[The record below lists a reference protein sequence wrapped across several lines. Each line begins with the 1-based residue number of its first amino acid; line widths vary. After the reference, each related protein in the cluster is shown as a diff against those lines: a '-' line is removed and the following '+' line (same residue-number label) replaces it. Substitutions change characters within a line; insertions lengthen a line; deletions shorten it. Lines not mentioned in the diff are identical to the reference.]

1 MTIFR
6 TGLTKVE
13 PGDQSWPALKGI
25 KSCKNIYSNPS
36 ILCYVF
42 VYIFFLSHEIKML
55 FKNTYDP
62 IIFHDVSAWARVTFV
77 EKEIEELKK
86 FKLAKD
92 FFFFPSVLQS

>member
-1 MTIFR
+1 
-6 TGLTKVE
+6 
-13 PGDQSWPALKGI
+13 
-25 KSCKNIYSNPS
+25 
-36 ILCYVF
+36 
-42 VYIFFLSHEIKML
+42 ML

-92 FFFFPSVLQS
+92 FFFFSICSSIINTENTSTKQ

>member
-1 MTIFR
+1 
-6 TGLTKVE
+6 
-13 PGDQSWPALKGI
+13 
-25 KSCKNIYSNPS
+25 
-36 ILCYVF
+36 
-42 VYIFFLSHEIKML
+42 ML

-92 FFFFPSVLQS
+92 FFFFHLFFNHKHRKHQYKTIEYNRFLLLACGPIPSFKCCPLREKVWAPLHYMLHKNASFSSK

>member
-42 VYIFFLSHEIKML
+42 VYIFFYLM
-55 FKNTYDP
+55 
-62 IIFHDVSAWARVTFV
+62 R
-77 EKEIEELKK
+77 
-86 FKLAKD
+86 
-92 FFFFPSVLQS
+92 